1 MCERQSEN
9 KGSMPSSTLN
19 WVLRGQQSTSNGAWQ
34 RWMGLPE
41 GASIKSRL
49 NILICLSE
57 TLRSFV
63 IYNAPFVR
71 TSASPR
77 ADTSCDG
84 VYRRRLLPDLAG
96 MRNFGRW
103 SASCRSAV
111 TGQRA
116 LRNQFAS
123 ITVFQTIGI
132 PAGCFCSGVTKNNI
146 PQVGGN

>member
-9 KGSMPSSTLN
+9 SGSMPLSTLN
-19 WVLRGQQSTSNGAWQ
+19 WAVSGQQLTSNGAWQ

-41 GASIKSRL
+41 GASIKFRL
-49 NILICLSE
+49 NILMCLSE

-63 IYNAPFVR
+63 THNSSFAR

-77 ADTSCDG
+77 ADTSCYD
-84 VYRRRLLPDLAG
+84 VHRRRTLPDWAG
-96 MRNFGRW
+96 VRNFGRW

-116 LRNQFAS
+116 LRNQFV
-123 ITVFQTIGI
+123 INTTLQTIGI
-132 PAGCFCSGVTKNNI
+132 LAGCFCSGVIKNNI
-146 PQVGGN
+146 PQVGIN

>member
-9 KGSMPSSTLN
+9 TGSMPSSTLN
-19 WVLRGQQSTSNGAWQ
+19 WAPRGQQLTSNGAWQ

-41 GASIKSRL
+41 GASIKYRL
-49 NILICLSE
+49 NILMCLSE

-63 IYNAPFVR
+63 THNSSFAR

-77 ADTSCDG
+77 ADTSCNN
-84 VYRRRLLPDLAG
+84 VYRRRTLPDWAG
-96 MRNFGRW
+96 VRNFGRW

-123 ITVFQTIGI
+123 ITAFQTIGI
-132 PAGCFCSGVTKNNI
+132 PAGCFCSGVIKNNI

>member
-1 MCERQSEN
+1 
-9 KGSMPSSTLN
+9 MPSSTLN
-19 WVLRGQQSTSNGAWQ
+19 WALGGQQLTSNGAWQ

-41 GASIKSRL
+41 GASIKFRL

-63 IYNAPFVR
+63 TYNSSFAR

-84 VYRRRLLPDLAG
+84 VYRRRSLPDLAG
-96 MRNFGRW
+96 VRNFGRW

-116 LRNQFAS
+116 LHNQFVTTT
-123 ITVFQTIGI
+123 ILRTIGI
-132 PAGCFCSGVTKNNI
+132 LAGCFCSGVIKNNI